1 MTIGRL
7 LGIDHGLKRVGVA
20 VSDALGISAR
30 ELTIIEGPSDEA
42 VYAEIKRLA
51 QEQLAVGIVV
61 GVPTN
66 EGDTKQADIV
76 KVWVKGLIA
85 VVSVPVVLWDEQLSS
100 ADAKELAREQRRKQN
115 ERIDDLAARVIL
127 QSYINAVA
135 DGLAEPPGTN
145 T

>member
-7 LGIDHGLKRVGVA
+7 LGVDHGLKRVGVA

-30 ELTIIEGPSDEA
+30 ELAIVAGPSDEA
-42 VYAEIKRLA
+42 VYAEIKRLVN
-51 QEQLAVGIVV
+51 EQLAVGVIV
-61 GVPTN
+61 GLPSN

-76 KVWVKGLIA
+76 KLWVKGLRE
-85 VVSVPVVLWDEQLSS
+85 VVTVPVVLWDEQLSS
-100 ADAKELAREQRRKQN
+100 ADAKELAKELRRKPS

-135 DGLAEPPGTN
+135 DGLAEPPSA
-145 T
+145 